1 MNKLLLSLFAIATF
15 AISCNSSRNLA
26 TIQPK
31 TGSIE
36 IPTKGELRMWKN
48 IKHSNFDV
56 VLTNS
61 NATQSC
67 EVYSVK
73 SSGEE
78 KWISPSL
85 LANSSLTVTVPA
97 DGHLFLKN
105 FNPNTLTLKYKIN
118 E

>member
-1 MNKLLLSLFAIATF
+1 MNKLLLSLFAIV
-15 AISCNSSRNLA
+15 AIAVSCNSSRNLA

-36 IPTKGELRMWKN
+36 IPTKGESRMWKN
-48 IKHSNFDV
+48 TKHSSFDV

-67 EVYSVK
+67 EIYSVK
-73 SSGEE
+73 SGGAE

-97 DGHLFLKN
+97 DGHLFFKN
-105 FNPNTLTLKYKIN
+105 FNPNSLTIGYKIN